1 MIHRF
6 KLHQGKTV
14 ISSMTVGHL
23 YLIVILHVIR
33 MFFFLSFFFFY
44 HSYVTRMS
52 FLFNCMSLLCH
63 PNIIFVSLVCQSYIL
78 VCNSMPFACHSWI
91 FQDPMSL
98 VVWQLVRQLLY
109 TSLLLNHALFNLW
122 WNENLLN
129 HQEVSKIYEHN
140 CVKNLLFLLMSLST
154 FLIVKS
160 SRILAGT
167 YYTFLKKPLRP
178 SLDCF

>member
-1 MIHRF
+1 
-6 KLHQGKTV
+6 
-14 ISSMTVGHL
+14 MTGRHL
-23 YLIVILHVIR
+23 LFCTSFVCFFFYR
-33 MFFFLSFFFFY
+33 FFFLY

-52 FLFNCMSLLCH
+52 FVFNCMSLLCH

-78 VCNSMPFACHSWI
+78 VCNSMLFARHSWI
-91 FQDPMSL
+91 SQDPKSL

-129 HQEVSKIYEHN
+129 HKEVSKIYEHN
-140 CVKNLLFLLMSLST
+140 CVKNFLFLLMSLST

-167 YYTFLKKPLRP
+167 YYTFLKKPLRR